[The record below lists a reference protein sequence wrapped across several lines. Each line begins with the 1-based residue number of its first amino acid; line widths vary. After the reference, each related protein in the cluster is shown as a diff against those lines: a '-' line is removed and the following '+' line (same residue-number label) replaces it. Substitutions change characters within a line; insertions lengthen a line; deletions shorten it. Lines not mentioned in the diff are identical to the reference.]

1 MSVLVVGMSHRS
13 APVALLERLSVDGMQ
28 REETAAALV
37 ATPSLTEAMIISTCN
52 RLEVYCVTNSF
63 HSGVQDVVEV
73 LHRVSGIDID
83 ELRSYL
89 YVRYADAAAEQ
100 MMVVASGLDSM
111 VVGEQQIIGQVR
123 QAYQRAVAA
132 NTAGKTLHALAQSAL
147 RAGKRVHTETDIDE
161 AGASMVTVALNEAL
175 QYMDLSLEKSV
186 GTAHQS
192 TANQSTD
199 TMADNT
205 ADTVASRTT
214 SNVNRAD
221 EPLLIG
227 RTALV
232 LGAGAMASLAATHL
246 GRLGV
251 DKIIVANRTRERA
264 DNLVD
269 HAHQAGVR
277 AEAVDFTD
285 RYRAYGEVD
294 IIVSATGADNYTV
307 ERASFPEVRRDHVVL
322 IDLSLPRD
330 IADDTA
336 DLPGVDLVNIERL
349 HQSLTSQSEE
359 DTTIGHQD
367 AKRIVREELQSFA
380 SEQRVR
386 EVVPAVSALRKHAA
400 GVVECEMARLRQ
412 RRPNMSDDDFAQVQ
426 VAIRRAVDKLLHEP
440 TVRAKKLAAESGA
453 VSHETALQEMFGLEI
468 DGSPVSVDANE
479 LPSVQEVI
487 AMGSNNSNSSNSGA
501 ETSAANKF
509 STSTGFHQPPHQ
521 S

>member
-28 REETAAALV
+28 REDTAAALV
-37 ATPSLTEAMIISTCN
+37 ATSSLSEAMIISTCN

-63 HSGVQDVVEV
+63 HSGVQDVVQV
-73 LHRVSGIDID
+73 LHDVSEIDID

-89 YVRYADAAAEQ
+89 YVRYADAAAEH

-132 NTAGKTLHALAQSAL
+132 NTAGKTLHSRAQSAL

-175 QYMDLSLEKSV
+175 QYMDLS
-186 GTAHQS
+186 
-192 TANQSTD
+192 TAND
-199 TMADNT
+199 PHT
-205 ADTVASRTT
+205 ARGAWARG
-214 SNVNRAD
+214 AWMQQAQPGD

-269 HAHQAGVR
+269 HAHQAGVQ
-277 AEAVDFTD
+277 AEAVNFED
-285 RYRAYGEVD
+285 RFRAFGEVD

-307 ERASFPEVRRDHVVL
+307 DRASIPEERREHVVL

-336 DLPGVDLVNIERL
+336 ELPGVDLVNIERL
-349 HQSLTSQSEE
+349 HQSLTAQSEE

-367 AKRIVREELQSFA
+367 AKRIVREELQTFA

-400 GVVECEMARLRQ
+400 GVIECEMARLRQ
-412 RRPNMSDDDFAQVQ
+412 RRPQMAEDDFAQVQ
-426 VAIRRAVDKLLHEP
+426 IAIRRAVDKLLHEP

-453 VSHETALQEMFGLEI
+453 VSHETALQDLFGLEI
-468 DGSPVSVDANE
+468 DGSSVAVDAKE
-479 LPSVQEVI
+479 LPLPQDVI
-487 AMGSNNSNSSNSGA
+487 AMGNNNHLSAEQFSEKKAGETTGPNSSPN
-501 ETSAANKF
+501 
-509 STSTGFHQPPHQ
+509 Q

>member
-1 MSVLVVGMSHRS
+1 MLVVGMSHRS

-89 YVRYADAAAEQ
+89 YVRYADAAAEH

-175 QYMDLSLEKSV
+175 QYMDLSLEKSA

-192 TANQSTD
+192 TANQST
-199 TMADNT
+199 
-205 ADTVASRTT
+205 DTVASRTT

-277 AEAVDFTD
+277 AEAVDFAD

-307 ERASFPEVRRDHVVL
+307 ERASFPEIRRDHVVL